1 PSLGPLSRL
10 AAAMVSAEGRWFD
23 LRHNVCTRTTSEDSL
38 GHDANAG
45 FWYLPTRPSTARA
58 IFRELPISNY
68 SGYTFVD
75 FGSGKGRMLLLAAE
89 QSFAAVQGVEY
100 NEHLHECAKNNLA
113 NKRNFNIQCKEID
126 ALCVSAADY
135 EFPNTNLV
143 LYFFNPFGP

>member
-1 PSLGPLSRL
+1 MPLAGVFSRL
-10 AAAMVSAEGRWFD
+10 AAAIVIAEGWWFD
-23 LRHNVCTRTTSEDSL
+23 LRHNVRTRTATEDSL

-58 IFRELPISNY
+58 IFRELPILNY

-89 QSFAAVQGVEY
+89 HPFAAVQGVEY

-113 NKRNFNIQCKEID
+113 NRRN
-126 ALCVSAADY
+126 L
-135 EFPNTNLV
+135 
-143 LYFFNPFGP
+143 